1 MTQKEFEAF
10 AQKQAELWR
19 QKHKKEDTKSNE
31 TTIIIQT
38 NIITSRERKTIEKP
52 KYKRYLRVRE
62 VAKLVSDN
70 YKIEIGQNR
79 LYDRLREWG
88 LIIPNSTEPYQ
99 RAIREGWLVYLPKV
113 IETAYGDKIV
123 YWTKVTP
130 KGTAYIMNKMREMVY
145 G

>member
-1 MTQKEFEAF
+1 MTQKEFELF

-19 QKHKKEDTKSNE
+19 ENHKDEIADTEAALKE
-31 TTIIIQT
+31 I
-38 NIITSRERKTIEKP
+38 NIITPREKKIIKKP
-52 KYKRYLRVRE
+52 KYKKYLRVRE

-79 LYDRLREWG
+79 LYDKLREWG
-88 LIIPNSTEPYQ
+88 LIIPNTTEPYQ
-99 RAIREGWLVYLPKV
+99 KAIREGWLVYLPKV
-113 IETAYGDKIV
+113 VETAYGDKIV

-130 KGTAYIMNKMREMVY
+130 KGTAYIMNKMRESVY

>member
-1 MTQKEFEAF
+1 MTQKEFELF

-19 QKHKKEDTKSNE
+19 QKHKDEITDTEKAVLKE
-31 TTIIIQT
+31 T
-38 NIITSRERKTIEKP
+38 NIITPRERKIIEKP
-52 KYKRYLRVRE
+52 KYKRYLKVRE

-99 RAIREGWLVYLPKV
+99 KAIREGWLVYLPKV
-113 IETAYGDKIV
+113 IETPYGDKIV

-130 KGTAYIMNKMREMVY
+130 KGTAYIMNKIRENVY

>member
-38 NIITSRERKTIEKP
+38 NIITPRERKTIEKP

-113 IETAYGDKIV
+113 VETAYGDKIV

-130 KGTAYIMNKMREMVY
+130 KGTAYIMNKMRDYIY